1 MLQILKSFDVKEDND
16 YRKYAEP
23 GIDVQKHNS
32 DSQLELLRFLA
43 TFFLTVSVRSADKS
57 VIPNFINTI
66 KEALKKHIGLCIW
79 LIEIFSS
86 QDFIKE
92 FFIDSPVHEM
102 TRLVQGLLKTAMIQ
116 VYNHEHRM
124 IEEYIQ
130 FMRREGGCIRY
141 I

>member
-1 MLQILKSFDVKEDND
+1 VKEDND

-102 TRLVQGLLKTAMIQ
+102 TRLVQGLLKTAMI
-116 VYNHEHRM
+116 
-124 IEEYIQ
+124 
-130 FMRREGGCIRY
+130 
-141 I
+141 